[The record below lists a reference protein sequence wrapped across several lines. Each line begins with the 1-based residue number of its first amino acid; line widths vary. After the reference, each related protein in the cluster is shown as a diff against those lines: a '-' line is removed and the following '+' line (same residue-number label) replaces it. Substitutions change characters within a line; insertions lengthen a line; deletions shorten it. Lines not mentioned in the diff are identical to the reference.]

1 MKFVVT
7 GGHMTPAVAVLEEL
21 FKKERE
27 TKESVRILYVGR
39 KYAMEGDRSNPSVE
53 YQYIPRLGV
62 SFASLVTGRVQRVFT
77 RYTIPSLLKIPIG
90 FFHALFILLRFRP
103 DAILSFGG
111 YIAVP
116 VVVTG
121 WLLGIPIVTHEQ
133 TLTFGRANKVIEVFA
148 KKIAVSWKDS
158 LTRFSPSKAVLTGNP
173 VRQSLFETRS
183 RKLVT
188 SLSQEHLPLLYI
200 TGGNQ
205 GSHALNEVTEEA
217 LPFLVSSF
225 RIIHQTGSF
234 SDKKDFKRLQ
244 KERERLP
251 EHEQKRYLIIE
262 FVDDE
267 EIGSVYKECDLVVCR
282 SGANTV
288 TELAVLGKP
297 AICIP
302 LPFSFQKEQEKNAAF
317 LVQQKAAVL
326 LHQKD
331 LKKDTF
337 LEKLWYIRDHL
348 TEYTK
353 NARAL
358 SKTVERHAA
367 TKIVSLLYSV
377 VEEKKA

>member
-1 MKFVVT
+1 MKLIVT

-21 FKKERE
+21 FKIERE
-27 TKESVRILYVGR
+27 TKESMRIVYVGR
-39 KYAMEGDRSNPSVE
+39 RYAMEGDRSTPSVE

-90 FFHALFILLRFRP
+90 FFHAFLILVRFRP

-116 VVVTG
+116 VVVAG
-121 WLLGIPIVTHEQ
+121 WLLGIPTVTHEQ

-148 KKIAVSWKDS
+148 KKIAVSWEDS
-158 LTRFSPSKAVLTGNP
+158 LKRFSTSKAVLTGNP
-173 VRQSLFETRS
+173 VRQSLFEIRS

-188 SLSQEHLPLLYI
+188 SLSQEHLPFLYI

-205 GSHALNEVTEEA
+205 GSHALNEVIEEA
-217 LPFLVSSF
+217 LEELVSSF

-234 SDKKDFKRLQ
+234 SDKRDLRRLQ
-244 KERERLP
+244 KKRGRLP
-251 EHEQKRYLIIE
+251 ENLQKRYLVIE

-267 EIGSVYKECDLVVCR
+267 EIGSVYKESDLVVCR

-288 TELAVLGKP
+288 TELAILGKP
-297 AICIP
+297 AVCIP
-302 LPFSFQKEQEKNAAF
+302 LPFSFQKEQEKNAEF
-317 LVQQKAAVL
+317 LVQEKAAIVI
-326 LHQKD
+326 HQKD
-331 LKKDTF
+331 LKKETF

-348 TEYTK
+348 TEFTK
-353 NARAL
+353 NAREL
-358 SKTVERHAA
+358 SKTVDRHAA

-377 VEEKKA
+377 VKEKKV